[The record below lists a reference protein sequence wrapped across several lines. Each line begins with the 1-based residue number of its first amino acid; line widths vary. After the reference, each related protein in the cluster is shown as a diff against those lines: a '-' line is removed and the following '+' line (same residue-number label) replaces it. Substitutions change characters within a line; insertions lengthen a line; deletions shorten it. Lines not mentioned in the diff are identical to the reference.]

1 MDPETARIKARLER
15 VLNSIYCPV
24 HGCWPAHGGHYEYYH
39 ESGSDRHVL
48 EVWPTAV
55 NESDKQTGARYG
67 ENRPGQLYELAD
79 FEFGG
84 LAGEIPLE
92 HLHFSQP
99 RNEFEIGWREDDL
112 NLAVRIHIEPIT
124 AGGEEFE
131 EFDA

>member
-1 MDPETARIKARLER
+1 MDRETARIKARLER

-55 NESDKQTGARYG
+55 NQSDKQTGARYG
-67 ENRPGQLYELAD
+67 ENPQGHFYELAD

-84 LAGEIPLE
+84 LAGGIPLK
-92 HLHFSQP
+92 HLHFSQ
-99 RNEFEIGWREDDL
+99 RRAVFEIGWREDGL
-112 NLAVRIHIEPIT
+112 NLALKVHIEPLAMGT
-124 AGGEEFE
+124 EDPAEYGV
-131 EFDA
+131 

>member
-1 MDPETARIKARLER
+1 MDRETARIKARLER

-67 ENRPGQLYELAD
+67 ENRRGQLYELAD
-79 FEFGG
+79 FEFSGV
-84 LAGEIPLE
+84 AGELPLQ
-92 HLHFSQP
+92 HLHFSH
-99 RNEFEIGWREDDL
+99 RRAVFEIGWREDGL
-112 NLAVRIHIEPIT
+112 NLLLKLHVEPL
-124 AGGEEFE
+124 AMGVEGSGELE
-131 EFDA
+131 A